1 MKNELKKVIINFILD
16 NQTEFQLYTA
26 TKQRFREYIYNS
38 KGEYLIGGDDVSTF
52 IDEAIILITK
62 YK

>member
-1 MKNELKKVIINFILD
+1 MKHQLKEAILNFILL
-16 NQTEFQLYTA
+16 NENEFQLHNR
-26 TKQRFREYIYNS
+26 TKAVFKEYIYTG
-38 KGEYLIGGDDVSTF
+38 KGDYLIGGNDVSTF

>member
-16 NQTEFQLYTA
+16 NQTEFQLYSA
-26 TKQRFREYIYNS
+26 TKKEFREYIYNS
-38 KGEYLIGGDDVSTF
+38 KGDYLIGGNDVSTF